1 MWLQAGI
8 FSDAPRPSW
17 GRWALFHFP
26 FQLHAAWATAALV
39 VNVNIVLVADAAR
52 AARGDLALFAA
63 VLSLVRRPIPTRASP
78 QQSAPVSF
86 HLGPCECP
94 SGRAGP
100 GRAVA
105 PRRPQPPSPNGS
117 PPTPPPTH
125 QTR

>member
-63 VLSLVRRPIPTRASP
+63 VLSLVRRPAPARAHTRAHTRVSP
-78 QQSAPVSF
+78 QQWPLSVI
-86 HLGPCECP
+86 GPLSP
-94 SGRAGP
+94 GP
-100 GRAVA
+100 E
-105 PRRPQPPSPNGS
+105 P
-117 PPTPPPTH
+117 
-125 QTR
+125 